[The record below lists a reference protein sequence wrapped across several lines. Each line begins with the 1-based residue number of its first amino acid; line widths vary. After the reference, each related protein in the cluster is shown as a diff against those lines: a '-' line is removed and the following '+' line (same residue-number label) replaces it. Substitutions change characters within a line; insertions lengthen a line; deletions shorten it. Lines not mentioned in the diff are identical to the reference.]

1 MYGPPNNRR
10 LSAITATLAH
20 ASARLPQPLPQIA
33 CQIMRREGRN
43 IAAPADGMTMP
54 QAAEI
59 QTTSPASVRPVAP
72 YSRPA
77 TLAKL
82 DGRRREARLMR
93 EARAELVAHVGGNPS
108 ATQRALIEQ
117 CVQLRLRLAVMDRAF
132 AEAGGAMT
140 AHDSRTYLAWSNS
153 YSRTLR
159 QLGLKGAPAP
169 VATLAGYLAAK
180 AAQPAAS
187 AAPAPPVPRAQPS
200 ITPPPA
206 PAQRGAAAADAGGCT
221 VIPDAKSSGA

>member
-1 MYGPPNNRR
+1 
-10 LSAITATLAH
+10 
-20 ASARLPQPLPQIA
+20 
-33 CQIMRREGRN
+33 
-43 IAAPADGMTMP
+43 
-54 QAAEI
+54 
-59 QTTSPASVRPVAP
+59 
-72 YSRPA
+72 
-77 TLAKL
+77 
-82 DGRRREARLMR
+82 MR

-132 AEAGGAMT
+132 AEAGGTMT

-180 AAQPAAS
+180 AAQPPAS
-187 AAPAPPVPRAQPS
+187 APPAALTPRVQPS
-200 ITPPPA
+200 ISPSPPPA
-206 PAQRGAAAADAGGCT
+206 QRAIAAADAGDC
-221 VIPDAKSSGA
+221 VVPAGA